1 MADLRGKDRDH
12 GPKSVIKAEV
22 ETAAVLPKTLQVQT
36 EVMPFAG
43 AKVPMYA
50 VYGRTDDD
58 KRVWCATF
66 LDSDEALSWAMAS
79 KTFGRPVTGAVLSQ
93 QPGVI
98 DGTREYGRETTER
111 PN

>member
-22 ETAAVLPKTLQVQT
+22 ETAAVMPKTLQVQT

-79 KTFGRPVTGAVLSQ
+79 KTFGRAVTGAVLAKQ
-93 QPGVI
+93 I
-98 DGTREYGRETTER
+98 EKTD
-111 PN
+111 